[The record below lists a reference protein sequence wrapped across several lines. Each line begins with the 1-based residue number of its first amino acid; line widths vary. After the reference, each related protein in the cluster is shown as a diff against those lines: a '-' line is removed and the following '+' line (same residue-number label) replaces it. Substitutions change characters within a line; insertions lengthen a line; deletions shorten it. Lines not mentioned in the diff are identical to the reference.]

1 MSIPMRHGGDSKPT
15 ITMKQ
20 ARPRASPHCRSKC
33 WVLPAIWS
41 GLPCA
46 PCTVPFKWLQGPP
59 LGVVAPPDGESKA
72 CHRCSS
78 VHKAEDG
85 DAFKSQLAGD
95 GWAYCTPNRGHLG
108 LR

>member
-1 MSIPMRHGGDSKPT
+1 MLGFTSNLERFAVYAMYCP
-15 ITMKQ
+15 
-20 ARPRASPHCRSKC
+20 
-33 WVLPAIWS
+33 V
-41 GLPCA
+41 
-46 PCTVPFKWLQGPP
+46 KWLQGPP

-72 CHRCSS
+72 CHGRSS
-78 VHKAEDG
+78 VHEAEDG